1 MKFVL
6 TDDFINVK
14 NFNRDDIHAYI
25 NFLLNHDDVYILS
38 SSFIKK
44 IYIRKYLDYFNLSK
58 KKILSKNNIT
68 VNDTLIHFWFQD
80 NFDFSIL
87 NDLFCKKIF
96 HLMDY
101 WLNSSYKKKILNKYK
116 VDNII
121 SYSNSD
127 IHDQFFI
134 NHYSSFKNKVIS
146 LPFGYN
152 KRFINLNLKRK
163 EKCLLLGSIN
173 PVFEVDQIIKS
184 PKDLKKNREFYD
196 FSIINEYSWFH
207 QKRRDALKIFNKD
220 YFVSF
225 LPEYPTIKRYD
236 YDIIRIFNEYRFFY
250 CCESILNFPPAKI
263 YEGMACG
270 CIPVLP
276 DIDIYNEIGLINNY
290 NVIFFYPNNVNIMM
304 EKVLDLLSNLNID
317 KLNNISINCIDFA
330 KNNFSHQ
337 ILADKLIKK
346 L

>member
-68 VNDTLIHFWFQD
+68 VKDTLIHFWFQD

-116 VDNII
+116 VDNVI

-127 IHDQFFI
+127 
-134 NHYSSFKNKVIS
+134 
-146 LPFGYN
+146 
-152 KRFINLNLKRK
+152 
-163 EKCLLLGSIN
+163 
-173 PVFEVDQIIKS
+173 
-184 PKDLKKNREFYD
+184 
-196 FSIINEYSWFH
+196 
-207 QKRRDALKIFNKD
+207 
-220 YFVSF
+220 
-225 LPEYPTIKRYD
+225 
-236 YDIIRIFNEYRFFY
+236 
-250 CCESILNFPPAKI
+250 AKI
-263 YEGMACG
+263 A
-270 CIPVLP
+270 
-276 DIDIYNEIGLINNY
+276 
-290 NVIFFYPNNVNIMM
+290 
-304 EKVLDLLSNLNID
+304 
-317 KLNNISINCIDFA
+317 
-330 KNNFSHQ
+330 
-337 ILADKLIKK
+337 
-346 L
+346 